1 MNGENSYRKIPII
14 FGAGAALEQVV
25 LYNSAA
31 HFKNEKLNHKPSSL
45 ISENEEKF
53 KTGLWWWNPSEESL
67 PFECCHYSS
76 IHGLPFI
83 TRPKLHL
90 SERCFSLEMFQVH
103 VINFMILLFQF
114 IKDFLDNC
122 VYLGCGGCGIP
133 H

>member
-25 LYNSAA
+25 LYNAAA
-31 HFKNEKLNHKPSSL
+31 HFKNEKLNVLQDKPSNSQ
-45 ISENEEKF
+45 SDNEEKF

-76 IHGLPFI
+76 VHGLPFI

-90 SERCFSLEMFQVH
+90 SERCFHLSE
-103 VINFMILLFQF
+103 IFQF
-114 IKDFLDNC
+114 ILS
-122 VYLGCGGCGIP
+122 IT
-133 H
+133 